1 MKTVVL
7 VGPPGAGKSTVG
19 ARLAASLGVPFVDTD
34 DLVAKR
40 ASAPSAADVLRREGE
55 PAFRAHEAA
64 ALRELFADQSAAPR
78 VVATGGGTLVDRRLR
93 HFVLDRALLVGLDA
107 RIGTLEARLAGG
119 PDRPL
124 LSGPDGSDLA
134 LQRLVELRR
143 AAYAEAHVTIAT
155 DDLDPDSVVDA
166 IVPWTTRDL
175 VAMPLGERSYA
186 IELVRND
193 PTRVV
198 DRLASLGPSAVVLV
212 TDARIRRAQ
221 KKLLATM
228 LEPLTVPLVEV
239 VLAPGEGQKT
249 AASVAAVWD
258 AALGA
263 GIDRDAVVF
272 GFGGGV
278 VLDLAGFAASTL
290 LRGIRWMSAPTTTLS
305 MLDASVGGKTGFDH
319 AAGKNLIGAFHQPS
333 AVVAEL
339 TTLQTLPE
347 RERRAGLAE
356 AVKIGLTSDRA
367 LFERM
372 EATADAL
379 ARGDEAAL
387 EPVLRAAI
395 EAKARVVRD
404 DERERGDRVIL
415 NFGHTVGHALEAH
428 GSYARWLH
436 GEAVA
441 LGILAEIAAGRALGH
456 TPADLGIRTASLL
469 GKLGLPFAVAP
480 AELAASLPWIAS
492 DKKRRRAGLRLPVVT
507 GMGESR
513 VVELPLAQL
522 TSALT

>member
-1 MKTVVL
+1 MKTIVL

-34 DLVAKR
+34 ELVAKR
-40 ASAPSAADVLRREGE
+40 AGAPLAAEVLRREGE

-64 ALRELFADQSAAPR
+64 VVRELFADGAAPAR
-78 VVATGGGTLVDRRLR
+78 VIATGGGTLVDRRLR
-93 HFVLDRALLVGLDA
+93 HFVMDRALVISLGGRLS
-107 RIGTLEARLAGG
+107 TLEARLAGG
-119 PDRPL
+119 DRPL
-124 LSGPDGSDLA
+124 LAGPDGADLA
-134 LQRLVELRR
+134 LERLVEQRR
-143 AAYAEAHVTIAT
+143 AAYAEAHVTVAT
-155 DDLDPDSVVDA
+155 DDLEPDAVVDA

-186 IELVRND
+186 IELVQDD

-198 DRLASLGPSAVVLV
+198 DRLADLGPSAVVLV

-221 KKLLATM
+221 KKRLATM

-249 AASVAAVWD
+249 AASVGAIWD

-278 VLDLAGFAASTL
+278 VLDLAGFAAATL

-305 MLDASVGGKTGFDH
+305 MIDASVGGKTGFDH
-319 AAGKNLIGAFHQPS
+319 ASGKNLVGAFHQPS

-339 TTLQTLPE
+339 ATLASLPE
-347 RERRAGLAE
+347 RDRRAGLAE
-356 AVKIGLTSDRA
+356 AVKIALTSDRA

-372 EATADAL
+372 EATSEAL
-379 ARGDEAAL
+379 ARGDASAL

-404 DERERGDRVIL
+404 DEREAGDRVLL

-428 GSYARWLH
+428 GSYTRWLH

-441 LGILAEIAAGRALGH
+441 LGILAELAAGRALGH
-456 TPADLGIRTASLL
+456 TPAELGVRTASLL

-480 AELAASLPWIAS
+480 AELAASLPWIAA
-492 DKKRRRAGLRLPVVT
+492 DKKRRKSGLRLPVVS
-507 GMGESR
+507 GIGAAR
-513 VVELPLAQL
+513 VVDVPIATL
-522 TSALT
+522 TAALT